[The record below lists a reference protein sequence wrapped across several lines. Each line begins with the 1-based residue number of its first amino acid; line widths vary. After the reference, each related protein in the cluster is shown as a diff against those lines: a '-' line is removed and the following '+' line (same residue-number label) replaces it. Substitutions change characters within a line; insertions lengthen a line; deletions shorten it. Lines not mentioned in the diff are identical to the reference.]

1 MMAPLI
7 DAALSR
13 VRTVICILILLLA
26 AGFYAYV
33 DIAKESEPDI
43 DIPQIYIS
51 MSLEGIS
58 PEDAERLLLR
68 PMEQGLTTIE
78 GVKEIKASAY
88 QGGGYVLLEFKAGFD
103 KDEAMIDVRE
113 AVDKVRPDLPDSM
126 DSEPSVTEVNFS
138 LFPVLIVTLSGD
150 VPERTL
156 LQLAR
161 GLQDKIEGLP
171 SVLEAAVAG
180 DREEQVEIV
189 ISPELLDSYNLDGV
203 QIIDF
208 FNRSNRLV
216 AAGNLDTGAGRFA
229 IEVPGLFENITD
241 ILNMP
246 VRTDGDS
253 TILLRDIAEIR
264 RGFKD
269 PQNFARLNGDR
280 AIAIEV
286 VKRSGE
292 NIIDTIALVRA
303 IVTAEQ
309 ALWPPGVMVSYTQDR
324 SEDIKTML
332 IDLQNNVI
340 SAVLLVLVVIIAS
353 LGMRTSLLVA
363 VAVPGSF
370 LTGILVIYMMGLT
383 VNVVV
388 LFALIMA
395 VGMIVDGAIIVTE
408 FADRKMVEGM
418 DKREA
423 YRLAAKRM
431 AWPVAS
437 SISTTLA
444 AFAPLLFWP
453 GIVGEFMKYLPLTL
467 IAVMGASLLMA
478 LIFVPALGTLFGKPG
493 AAADPE
499 NMKALAA
506 SEEGDVRTLGGMTG
520 VYVRVL
526 DWVLARPGKI
536 ILLSVVMLVGVQIA
550 YGKFGK
556 GVEFFPYIEPQVAS
570 VLVHGRGNLSVYEQD
585 ALVRTVEERIL
596 GLDGVKTVYTRSGK
610 AAQQG
615 SELSADVIGQ
625 IQLEFTE
632 WDTRPT
638 AKEITRTIIE
648 RTADIAGVMVEVQ
661 EQESGPP
668 GGKDVQIELA
678 TRFPELLPDAV
689 EKVREILDQRGNFEA
704 VEDSRPLPGITWE
717 LMVDRAQAAKFGLD
731 ISTIGFYLR
740 MVTNGLQVTEYR
752 PDDSD
757 DEIDIV
763 IRHEIDQRT
772 SDQLD
777 RVTVQTP
784 QGAVPVSNFIRR
796 EAVPSQG
803 TISRSDQRRIMT
815 VKADVAEGLLV
826 SDRVAELKNYF
837 AQNPGLIDPRIEV
850 KFRGEDEDQIEAQ
863 NFLVKAFAVAM
874 FMMAIIMVTQFNSF
888 YSAFLVLSAVV
899 MSTIGVFLGLMI
911 TQQPFGIVMS
921 GIGVISLAGIIVSNN
936 IILIDT
942 FDHIRKEHGHRMSVR
957 EIILRTGAQRL
968 RPVFQTVITTVLG
981 LLPMVFQMNID
992 FVGREVS
999 IGAPS
1004 TQWWVQLSMAVAFG
1018 LSFATVLTL
1027 LVTPAALMF
1036 RDTASQF
1043 RQRLTARIKKIVRRG

>member
-13 VRTVICILILLLA
+13 TRTVLCALVLLLV
-26 AGFYAYV
+26 AGLYAYI
-33 DIAKESEPDI
+33 DIPKESEPDI

-51 MSLEGIS
+51 MAVEGIS

-68 PMEQGLTTIE
+68 PVEQEMTTIE
-78 GVKEIKASAY
+78 GVKEIKATAY

-103 KDEAMIDVRE
+103 KDQAMLDVRE
-113 AVDKVRPDLPDSM
+113 AVDKVRPELPDSM
-126 DSEPSVTEVNFS
+126 DSEPTVTEVNFS
-138 LFPVLIVTLSGD
+138 LFPVLVVTLSGD

-161 GLQDKIEGLP
+161 RLQDKVESLP
-171 SVLEAAVAG
+171 SVLEAAIAG
-180 DREEQVEIV
+180 NREELVEII
-189 ISPELLDSYNLDGV
+189 ISPEMLDSYNLDGV

-216 AAGNLDTGAGRFA
+216 AAGNLDTGQGRFA
-229 IEVPGLFENITD
+229 IEVPGLFEDVTD

-246 VRTDGDS
+246 VRSDGDS
-253 TILLRDIAEIR
+253 TILLRDVAEIR

-269 PQNFARLNGDR
+269 PENFARLGGER
-280 AIAIEV
+280 AIALEV

-292 NIIDTIALVRA
+292 NIIDTIESVRQ
-303 IVTAEQ
+303 IVEAER
-309 ALWPPGVMVSYTQDR
+309 ALWPPGVTVSYTQDR
-324 SEDIKTML
+324 SEDIRMML
-332 IDLQNNVI
+332 TDLQNNVI
-340 SAVLLVLVVIIAS
+340 SAVLLVMVIIVAS

-370 LTGILVIYMMGLT
+370 LAGILILYMMGLT

-408 FADRKMVEGM
+408 YADRKMVEGI

-423 YRLAAKRM
+423 YRQASKRM
-431 AWPVAS
+431 AWPVIS

-444 AFAPLLFWP
+444 AFAPLMFWP

-467 IAVMGASLLMA
+467 MAVMGSSLVMA
-478 LIFVPALGTLFGKPG
+478 LIFVPALGAIFGKPG
-493 AAADPE
+493 AAADPA

-506 SEEGDVRTLGGMTG
+506 SEEGDLSALGGFTG
-520 VYVRVL
+520 AYVKLL

-536 ILLSVVMLVGVQIA
+536 ILASLLMLVGVQIA

-556 GVEFFPYIEPQVAS
+556 GVEFFPYIEPQAAS
-570 VLVHGRGNLSVYEQD
+570 ILVHARGNLSVYEED
-585 ALVRTVEERIL
+585 ALMRTVEERIL
-596 GLDGVKTVYTRSGK
+596 GLHGIETVYTRAGS
-610 AAQQG
+610 AAQRG
-615 SELSADVIGQ
+615 ADLAEDVIGQ
-625 IQLEFTE
+625 IQIEFTP

-638 AKEITRTIIE
+638 VKEITQEINARTS
-648 RTADIAGVMVEVQ
+648 DIPGIMVELQ
-661 EQESGPP
+661 EQEAGPP
-668 GGKDVQIELA
+668 GGKDIQIELA
-678 TRFPELLPDAV
+678 SRFPELLPGAV
-689 EKVREILDQRGNFEA
+689 EQVRGLLEEKGGFIA
-704 VEDSRPLPGITWE
+704 IEDSRPLPGITWE
-717 LMVDRAQAAKFGLD
+717 LVVDRAQASKFGLD
-731 ISTIGFYLR
+731 ITMIGYYLR
-740 MVTNGLQVTEYR
+740 MVTNGLKVTEFR

-763 IRHEIDQRT
+763 IRHEADQRN

-777 RVTVQTP
+777 RVMVQTAS
-784 QGAVPVSNFIRR
+784 GAVPVSNFIRR
-796 EAVPSQG
+796 EAVQSQG

-815 VKADVAEGLLV
+815 VKADVEPGQLI
-826 SDRVAELKNYF
+826 SDRVAELKDYF
-837 AQNPGLIDPRIEV
+837 IENREYLDPRIEV
-850 KFRGEDEDQIEAQ
+850 KFRGQDEDQIEAQ
-863 NFLVKAFAVAM
+863 NFLVKAFIVAM
-874 FMMAIIMVTQFNSF
+874 FVMAIIMVTQFNSF

-942 FDHIRKEHGHRMSVR
+942 FDYIKARYGDRMSTR

-968 RPVFQTVITTVLG
+968 RPVFLTVITTVLG
-981 LLPMVFQMNID
+981 LLPMVFMMNID
-992 FVGREVS
+992 FVQRDIS

-1018 LSFATVLTL
+1018 LSFATILTL

-1036 RDTASQF
+1036 RDSASRA
-1043 RQRLTARIKKIVRRG
+1043 RQRMAGFMKRIMRRG

>member
-1 MMAPLI
+1 
-7 DAALSR
+7 
-13 VRTVICILILLLA
+13 
-26 AGFYAYV
+26 
-33 DIAKESEPDI
+33 
-43 DIPQIYIS
+43 
-51 MSLEGIS
+51 
-58 PEDAERLLLR
+58 
-68 PMEQGLTTIE
+68 
-78 GVKEIKASAY
+78 
-88 QGGGYVLLEFKAGFD
+88 
-103 KDEAMIDVRE
+103 
-113 AVDKVRPDLPDSM
+113 
-126 DSEPSVTEVNFS
+126 
-138 LFPVLIVTLSGD
+138 
-150 VPERTL
+150 
-156 LQLAR
+156 
-161 GLQDKIEGLP
+161 
-171 SVLEAAVAG
+171 
-180 DREEQVEIV
+180 
-189 ISPELLDSYNLDGV
+189 
-203 QIIDF
+203 
-208 FNRSNRLV
+208 
-216 AAGNLDTGAGRFA
+216 
-229 IEVPGLFENITD
+229 
-241 ILNMP
+241 
-246 VRTDGDS
+246 
-253 TILLRDIAEIR
+253 
-264 RGFKD
+264 
-269 PQNFARLNGDR
+269 
-280 AIAIEV
+280 
-286 VKRSGE
+286 
-292 NIIDTIALVRA
+292 
-303 IVTAEQ
+303 
-309 ALWPPGVMVSYTQDR
+309 
-324 SEDIKTML
+324 
-332 IDLQNNVI
+332 
-340 SAVLLVLVVIIAS
+340 
-353 LGMRTSLLVA
+353 
-363 VAVPGSF
+363 
-370 LTGILVIYMMGLT
+370 MMGLT

-418 DKREA
+418 HRREA

-431 AWPVAS
+431 AWPVIS

-444 AFAPLLFWP
+444 AFAPLMFWP

-499 NMKALAA
+499 NMKSLAA
-506 SEEGDVRTLGGMTG
+506 SEEGDLTALGGMTG
-520 VYVRVL
+520 TYVRVL

-536 ILLSVVMLVGVQIA
+536 IFASLAMLVGVQVA
-550 YGKFGK
+550 YGTFGK

-585 ALVRTVEERIL
+585 ALVRTVEDRIL
-596 GLDGVKTVYTRSGK
+596 GLDGVETVYTRSGK

-668 GGKDVQIELA
+668 GGKDIQIELA
-678 TRFPELLPDAV
+678 TRFPELLPGAV
-689 EKVREILDQRGNFEA
+689 EKVRALLEEKGGFVA

-717 LMVDRAQAAKFGLD
+717 LVVDRAQAAKFGLD
-731 ISTIGFYLR
+731 ISTIGYYLR

-803 TISRSDQRRIMT
+803 TIARSDQRRIMS
-815 VKADVAEGLLV
+815 VKADVEEGQLI
-826 SDRVAELKNYF
+826 SDRVTELKTYF
-837 AQNPGLIDPRIEV
+837 AENRDFLDPRIEV

-863 NFLVKAFAVAM
+863 NFLVKAFMVAL

-968 RPVFQTVITTVLG
+968 RPVFLTVITTVLG

-1043 RQRLTARIKKIVRRG
+1043 RHKLTARVKMLIRRG

>member
-13 VRTVICILILLLA
+13 TRTVLCALVLLLV
-26 AGFYAYV
+26 AGLYTYI
-33 DIAKESEPDI
+33 DIPKESEPDI

-51 MSLEGIS
+51 MSVEGIS
-58 PEDAERLLLR
+58 PEDSERLLLR
-68 PMEQGLTTIE
+68 PVEQEMTTIE
-78 GVKEIKASAY
+78 GVKEISASAY

-103 KDEAMIDVRE
+103 KDQAMLDVRE
-113 AVDKVRPDLPDSM
+113 AVDKVRPELPDSM

-161 GLQDKIEGLP
+161 QLQDKVESLP

-180 DREEQVEIV
+180 DREELVEII

-216 AAGNLDTGAGRFA
+216 AAGNLDTGKGRFA
-229 IEVPGLFENITD
+229 IEVPGLFENVTD

-246 VRTDGDS
+246 VRTNGDS

-269 PQNFARLNGDR
+269 PENFARLNGER
-280 AIAIEV
+280 AIALEV

-292 NIIDTIALVRA
+292 NIIDTIAAVRQ
-303 IVTAEQ
+303 IVETESK
-309 ALWPPGVMVSYTQDR
+309 LWPPGVTVNYTQDR
-324 SEDIKTML
+324 SEDIRTML
-332 IDLQNNVI
+332 VDLQNNVI
-340 SAVLLVLVVIIAS
+340 SAVLLVMVVIVAS
-353 LGMRTSLLVA
+353 LGLRTSLLVA

-370 LTGILVIYMMGLT
+370 LAGILIIYVMGLT

-408 FADRKMVEGM
+408 YADRKMVEGLHR
-418 DKREA
+418 REA
-423 YRLAAKRM
+423 YRMAAKRM
-431 AWPVAS
+431 AWPVIS

-444 AFAPLLFWP
+444 AFAPLMFWP

-467 IAVMGASLLMA
+467 MAVMGSSLVMA
-478 LIFVPALGTLFGKPG
+478 LIFVPALGALVGKPG
-493 AAADPE
+493 AASDAG
-499 NMKALAA
+499 NMKAMAA
-506 SEEGDVRTLGGMTG
+506 AEEGDLASLRGFTGM
-520 VYVRVL
+520 YVRVL

-536 ILLSVVMLVGVQIA
+536 IIASVVMLVGVQFA

-570 VLVHGRGNLSVYEQD
+570 VLVHARGNMSVYQQD
-585 ALVRTVEERIL
+585 ELVRQVEDRIL
-596 GLDGVKTVYTRSGK
+596 ELDGVKTVYTRSGG
-610 AAQQG
+610 AAQMG
-615 SELSADVIGQ
+615 ANLSADVIGQ
-625 IQLEFTE
+625 IQLEFTA
-632 WDTRPT
+632 WDTRPKAAEIT
-638 AKEITRTIIE
+638 KEIIV
-648 RTADIAGVMVEVQ
+648 RTADIAGIMVEVQ

-668 GGKDVQIELA
+668 GGKDIQIELA
-678 TRFPELLPDAV
+678 SRFPELLPDALA
-689 EKVREILDQRGNFEA
+689 KVRGLLEEKGGFTAI
-704 VEDSRPLPGITWE
+704 EDSSPLPGITWE
-717 LMVDRAQAAKFGLD
+717 LKVDRAQAAKFGLD
-731 ISTIGFYLR
+731 VTTIGYYLR
-740 MVTNGLQVTEYR
+740 LVTNGLQVTEFR

-763 IRHEIDQRT
+763 IRHETGQRT

-777 RVTVQTP
+777 RVMVQTA
-784 QGAVPVSNFIRR
+784 QGAVPVSNFIHR
-796 EAVPSQG
+796 EAVQSQG
-803 TISRSDQRRIMT
+803 TISRSGQRRIMT
-815 VKADVAEGLLV
+815 VQADVEDGQLI
-826 SDRVAELKNYF
+826 SDRVAELKKF
-837 AQNPGLIDPRIEV
+837 FVENPQFIDPRIEV

-863 NFLVKAFAVAM
+863 NFLVKAFIVAL
-874 FMMAIIMVTQFNSF
+874 FVMAIIMVTQFNSF
-888 YSAFLVLSAVV
+888 YSAFLVLSAVI

-942 FDHIRKEHGHRMSVR
+942 FDYMRQRYGERMSVR
-957 EIILRTGAQRL
+957 EMILRTGAQRL
-968 RPVFQTVITTVLG
+968 RPVFLTVITTVLG
-981 LLPMVFQMNID
+981 LLPMVFMMNID
-992 FVGREVS
+992 FVAREVTF
-999 IGAPS
+999 GAPS

-1036 RDTASQF
+1036 RDSAARMRT
-1043 RQRLTARIKKIVRRG
+1043 RVTARLKRIIRRG

>member
-1 MMAPLI
+1 MISSLI
-7 DAALSR
+7 DAAISHS
-13 VRTVICILILLLA
+13 RTVLCVLLLLLLA
-26 AGFYAYV
+26 GGYAYV

-51 MSLEGIS
+51 MAVEGIA

-68 PMEQGLTTIE
+68 PMEQELTTIE

-103 KDEAMIDVRE
+103 KDEAMKDVRE
-113 AVDKVRPDLPDSM
+113 AVDRVRPELPDSLER
-126 DSEPSVTEVNFS
+126 EPTVTEVNFS
-138 LFPVLIVTLSGD
+138 LFPVLVVTLSGD

-156 LQLAR
+156 LKLSR
-161 GLQDKIEGLP
+161 DLQDKIEALP
-171 SVLEAAVAG
+171 SVLEAAIAG
-180 DREEQVEIV
+180 NREELVEIV

-216 AAGNLDTGAGRFA
+216 AAGNLDTGAGNFA
-229 IEVPGLFENITD
+229 IEVPGLFKSVTD

-253 TILLRDIAEIR
+253 TVMLRDIAEIR

-269 PQNFARLNGDR
+269 PVNFARLNGER

-292 NIIDTIALVRA
+292 NIIDTIESVRR
-303 IVTAEQ
+303 VVEAER
-309 ALWPPGVMVSYTQDR
+309 ASWPAGVSVSYTQDR
-324 SEDIKTML
+324 SEDIRTML
-332 IDLQNNVI
+332 TDLQNNVI
-340 SAVLLVLVVIIAS
+340 SAVLLVMVVVIAS
-353 LGMRTSLLVA
+353 LGMRTSLLIA
-363 VAVPGSF
+363 VSVPGSF
-370 LTGILVIYMMGLT
+370 LTGILVLYLMGLT

-395 VGMIVDGAIIVTE
+395 VGMLVDGAIIVME

-418 DKREA
+418 GRREA
-423 YRLAAKRM
+423 YALAARRM
-431 AWPVAS
+431 AWPVIS

-444 AFAPLLFWP
+444 AFAPLMFWP
-453 GIVGEFMKYLPLTL
+453 GLVGEFMKYLPLTL
-467 IAVMGASLLMA
+467 IAVMGSSLLMA
-478 LIFVPALGTLFGKPG
+478 LIFVPVLGALFGKPG

-499 NMKALAA
+499 NMKMLAA
-506 SEEGDVRTLGGMTG
+506 SEEGDLRTIGGMTG

-536 ILLSVVMLVGVQIA
+536 ILAAVIMLVGVQVA

-556 GVEFFPYIEPQVAS
+556 GVEFFPYIEPQMAT
-570 VLVHGRGNLSVYEQD
+570 VLVHGRGNLSIYEQD
-585 ALVRTVEERIL
+585 ALVREVETRIL
-596 GLDGVKTVYTRSGK
+596 GLDGIKTVYTRSGK
-610 AAQQG
+610 AAMQG
-615 SELSADVIGQ
+615 SNLAADVIGQ
-625 IQLEFTE
+625 IQLEFTP
-632 WDTRPT
+632 WGARPL
-638 AKEITRTIIE
+638 AREIVTTIRE
-648 RTADIAGVMVEVQ
+648 RTADIAGIMVEPQ

-668 GGKDVQIELA
+668 GGKDVQIQLGA
-678 TRFPELLPDAV
+678 RDPALLPPAV
-689 EKVREILDQRGNFEA
+689 EKVRAMLDQMGGFVA

-717 LMVDRAQAAKFGLD
+717 LLVDRAQAAKFGLD
-731 ISTIGFYLR
+731 ITTIGFYLR
-740 MVTNGLQVTEYR
+740 LVTNGLQVTEYR

-757 DEIDIV
+757 DEVDIV
-763 IRHEIDQRT
+763 IRHEMDQRT
-772 SDQLD
+772 IDQLD
-777 RVTVQTP
+777 RVHVQTA

-796 EAVPSQG
+796 EPRPSQG
-803 TISRSDQRRIMT
+803 TIDRSNQRRIMT
-815 VKADVAEGLLV
+815 VKADVTEGQNITA
-826 SDRVAELKNYF
+826 RVEEIKAYLSAHPEFLG
-837 AQNPGLIDPRIEV
+837 PGVEV
-850 KFRGEDEDQIEAQ
+850 TFRGEDEDQKEAQ
-863 NFLVKAFAVAM
+863 DFLVKAFSVAL

-899 MSTIGVFLGLMI
+899 MSTIGVFLGLML

-921 GIGVISLAGIIVSNN
+921 GIGVISLSGIIVSNN

-942 FDHIRKEHGHRMSVR
+942 FDHIKREQGHRMTTR

-968 RPVFQTVITTVLG
+968 RPVFLTVITTVLG

-992 FVGREVS
+992 FIGRDVS

-1004 TQWWVQLSMAVAFG
+1004 TQWWVQLSTAVAFG
-1018 LSFATVLTL
+1018 ISFATVLTL

-1036 RDTASQF
+1036 RDRAGAWRAQ
-1043 RQRLTARIKKIVRRG
+1043 AAAWVRRVLRRG